1 MFDRAAFEKKFASA
15 VKALA
20 AREKLTREVVATLSR
35 ETLEATHATGDV
47 QFMNKLVDC
56 LSPMNKKTMRLFFKE
71 FSGFMYDDTSL
82 MFTKKSKKKY
92 EEAHVKAVAFLE
104 DPHNN
109 MWTWAERHVEVEP
122 KVFKLEDVS
131 EAFIKFVKK
140 AEKNNLTQKDVLR
153 AILKNGVDANT
164 LVDLIGEL
172 FPEEVNIA

>member
-1 MFDRAAFEKKFASA
+1 MFDRAVFEKKFASA

-20 AREKLTREVVATLSR
+20 NREKLSRDVIAVLSR

-47 QFMNKLVDC
+47 QFMNKLIDC

-92 EEAHVKAVAFLE
+92 EEAHAKAIMFLE

-109 MWTWAERHVEVEP
+109 LWTWAERHVEVEA
-122 KVFKLEDVS
+122 KAFNLEDVS
-131 EAFIKFVKK
+131 EAFNRFVKK
-140 AEKNNLTQKDVLR
+140 AEKNNLTQKDVLK
-153 AILKNGVDANT
+153 AILKNGVDAVT

-172 FPEEVNIA
+172 FPEEVDVK